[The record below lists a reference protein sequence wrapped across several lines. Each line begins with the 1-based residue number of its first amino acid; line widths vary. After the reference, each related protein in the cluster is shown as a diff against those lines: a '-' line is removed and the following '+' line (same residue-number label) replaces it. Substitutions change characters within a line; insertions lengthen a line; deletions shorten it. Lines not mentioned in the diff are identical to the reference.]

1 MKTLKKAISLTMSVV
16 MLITAT
22 PILQAA
28 EFSTTL
34 DMAELNALREEI
46 SSSMPADGWLKAKK
60 KTYEGL
66 PDAQTIEARYKQAV
80 KNNKRN
86 LERFELNNSTQ
97 EYESYVEFLKEE
109 AMKRVKEDPKYF
121 GEKSE
126 EEMLRDAFYTVLYD
140 EMEKA
145 KDIEKQYED
154 HKDSYYTAT
163 ATITVVAGAVAFAV
177 SLYSSLESF
186 AGWIGLGT
194 VAVVAGAFWLF
205 TSPAQPYFPYNM
217 TPDETKNQFL
227 ENPFYTLAMFNKS
240 GVSDLEGFYNGS
252 EACAKVLND
261 AVDIEY
267 YISTNPSIENIQ
279 ERLYTQTAY
288 WQKLDVGEKT
298 EYLHNLA
305 ERLRAETN
313 EETK

>member
-16 MLITAT
+16 MLITAA
-22 PILQAA
+22 PVLQAA

-80 KNNKRN
+80 ENNKRN
-86 LERFELNNSTQ
+86 LERFKLNNSSQ

-154 HKDSYYTAT
+154 YKDGYYTLAAT
-163 ATITVVAGAVAFAV
+163 TTIVAGAIAFAV
-177 SLYSSLESF
+177 SLYSSLESI
-186 AGWIGLGT
+186 AGWVGLGT
-194 VAVVAGAFWLF
+194 VAVVAGAFCLF
-205 TSPAQPYFPYNM
+205 TSPARPYFPSNL
-217 TPDETKNQFL
+217 TPDERKNQFL

-240 GVSDLEGFYNGS
+240 GASDLEGFYNGS
-252 EACAKVLND
+252 EDCAKVLND

-267 YISTNPSIENIQ
+267 YISMNPAIDNMQ

-288 WQKLDVGEKT
+288 WQKLDSEQKT

-305 ERLRAETN
+305 ERLRAEAKAN
-313 EETK
+313 

>member
-1 MKTLKKAISLTMSVV
+1 MKILNKIISLTMSVV

-22 PILQAA
+22 PVLQAA

-34 DMAELNALREEI
+34 DRAELNELREEI

-80 KNNKRN
+80 ENNKRN
-86 LERFELNNSTQ
+86 LERFKLNNSSQ

-154 HKDSYYTAT
+154 YKDGYYTLAAT
-163 ATITVVAGAVAFAV
+163 TTIVAGAIAFAV
-177 SLYSSLESF
+177 SLYSSLESI
-186 AGWIGLGT
+186 AKAIAPAT
-194 VAVVAGAFWLF
+194 IVVVAA
-205 TSPAQPYFPYNM
+205 S
-217 TPDETKNQFL
+217 
-227 ENPFYTLAMFNKS
+227 
-240 GVSDLEGFYNGS
+240 V
-252 EACAKVLND
+252 
-261 AVDIEY
+261 
-267 YISTNPSIENIQ
+267 
-279 ERLYTQTAY
+279 
-288 WQKLDVGEKT
+288 
-298 EYLHNLA
+298 
-305 ERLRAETN
+305 
-313 EETK
+313 